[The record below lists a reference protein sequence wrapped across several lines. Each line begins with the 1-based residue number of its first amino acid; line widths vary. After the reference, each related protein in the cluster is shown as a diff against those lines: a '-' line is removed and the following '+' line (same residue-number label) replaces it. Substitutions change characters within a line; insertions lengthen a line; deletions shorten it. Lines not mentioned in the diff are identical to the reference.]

1 MSVWLLIEK
10 IYYQRKKK
18 TCCVMTLPGSSARIQ
33 SPLTGVKASFKVGI
47 EVWLM
52 GAMTHT
58 HL

>member
-1 MSVWLLIEK
+1 
-10 IYYQRKKK
+10 
-18 TCCVMTLPGSSARIQ
+18 VMTLPGSSARIQ

-47 EVWLM
+47 EVGLM